1 MKDSYPINEGSTAS
15 ENAKPVNAG
24 MCVHID
30 VADNGVI
37 VKAYPRSGGMDNE
50 KTYVFSSIEEAL
62 KEVPSIMSVRKA
74 QAKDNK
80 EQLDEPVEEDD

>member
-1 MKDSYPINEGSTAS
+1 MKDSYPVTTPTTAS
-15 ENAKPVNAG
+15 ENAKPANAG

-37 VKAYPRSGGMDNE
+37 VKAFPRQGGMDNE

-62 KEVPSIMSVRKA
+62 KEVPSIMAVRKA
-74 QAKDNK
+74 QAKDNN
-80 EQLDEPVEEDD
+80 EPVDEPLEEEE